1 MSPLLDERVAAAQD
15 RWCVLVGEDRQYLV
29 DRIAPA
35 GRIFAVALGGV
46 FAIVELVRFVD
57 VAEGVEALVH
67 PGVAP
72 FVEADDDREA
82 RMHDPGRA
90 DPELFLARIVD
101 DVEHD
106 ARVFHP
112 RPRHGAGRQSTPL
125 NYSHYYVTRMPI

>member
-1 MSPLLDERVAAAQD
+1 MSPLLDDRVAAAQD

-57 VAEGVEALVH
+57 VDEGVEALVY

-72 FVEADDDREA
+72 FVEADDHREP
-82 RMHDPGRA
+82 RMPDLVRA
-90 DPELFLARIVD
+90 DPRSEEHTSELQSLMRISS
-101 DVEHD
+101 
-106 ARVFHP
+106 AVFC
-112 RPRHGAGRQSTPL
+112 L
-125 NYSHYYVTRMPI
+125 KK